1 MFNYENDRSSPDG
14 DISDGAIR
22 KERQLF
28 MNDALIGTRSTN
40 PLTAWRVH
48 IWTAVLTLIA
58 ELIGKISIPIGVGTV
73 VLLPLVW
80 GMLLGG
86 FVSLIYRRLPK
97 SISLSSDEQ
106 WTSTAILQVAVLFFI
121 AKLALM
127 VGSYIPSLIH
137 VGWALVF
144 QEVGHFVGTSL
155 IALPIAI
162 LLGIKRE
169 AIGATFSIGRE
180 PSLAIIAERYG
191 MNSAEGRGV
200 MAEYITGTV
209 IGAIFISILASLLT
223 SSHLFNPLALAMGAG
238 VGSGSIMAAAS
249 GSIAAQQTANV
260 AKQVA
265 AFAAASNLITTTIG
279 TYFTL
284 FLSLPFANLLYRT
297 LEPKIGR
304 FVQARLN
311 HAPSMAAILEENVST
326 PLPILIGLLAIVAV
340 MCLVLGNWINYH
352 TKPSDALLGMVIIV
366 AVGAIGEVLKRV
378 IPVRVPAVF
387 WVTAIGMALTAPYWP
402 GASWVAMETGK
413 LNFLTLGTP
422 VLTYAGLSIGKDIP
436 TFRALGWRIV
446 VVSLI
451 ANAGTFLFASVI
463 AQFSMW

>member
-86 FVSLIYRRLPK
+86 FVSLISRRLPK

-180 PSLAIIAERYG
+180 PSLAIIAERY
-191 MNSAEGRGV
+191 
-200 MAEYITGTV
+200 
-209 IGAIFISILASLLT
+209 
-223 SSHLFNPLALAMGAG
+223 G